1 MAGAERVSFESGGD
15 FMRETRREVEA
26 YLASRSTRRAGY
38 ARLYAKVPVAIGLTA
53 ISWSLLLVGPSH
65 LATDRGVFRRAGA
78 RRGSHGLLRS
88 ARREPRSL
96 LSQDALQPPGRLDVR
111 CAPRSLELRLACQ
124 AQRRAPHVHQHRRAR
139 CRHHADAGRQAGPCA
154 TDETVVSLSARLRLA
169 ALRLHG
175 PAPPDDRRPLG
186 LPSRQHRKQRPAR
199 AAPLGSRRVHR
210 RQDRLRHL
218 DAPDTAAVPPLVDRA
233 RLVRR
238 HIALTQLHDGD
249 GLSTRALRRGSRE
262 PVPRGTSLDGRRSG
276 RSIRSS
282 PRSTSAPTT
291 PS

>member
-1 MAGAERVSFESGGD
+1 MAGAEKISFESGGD
-15 FMRETRREVEA
+15 FIRETRREVEA

-53 ISWSLLLVGPSH
+53 LSWSLLLFGPSH
-65 LATDRGVFRRAGA
+65 LVLIAASFAGLVLGAVLTGFCVQHDANHGAFFRRTRYNHLVGWTA
-78 RRGSHGLLRS
+78 
-88 ARREPRSL
+88 
-96 LSQDALQPPGRLDVR
+96 DALLGVSSYAWRV
-111 CAPRSLELRLACQ
+111 Q
-124 AQRRAPHVHQHRRAR
+124 AQRRAPHVHEHRRTR
-139 CRHHADAGRQAGPCA
+139 RRHHADAGRQAGPCA
-154 TDETVVSLSARLRLA
+154 TGEAVVSLSARLRLA

-175 PAPPDDRRPLG
+175 AAPPDDRRPHG

-210 RQDRLRHL
+210 RQDHLRHL
-218 DAPDTAAVPPLVDRA
+218 DAPDPAAVLPLVDRA

-238 HIALTQLHDGD
+238 HIARTQLHDGD

-262 PVPRGTSLDGRRSG
+262 PVARGTSLASRRSG

-282 PRSTSAPTT
+282 PRSTSAPAT